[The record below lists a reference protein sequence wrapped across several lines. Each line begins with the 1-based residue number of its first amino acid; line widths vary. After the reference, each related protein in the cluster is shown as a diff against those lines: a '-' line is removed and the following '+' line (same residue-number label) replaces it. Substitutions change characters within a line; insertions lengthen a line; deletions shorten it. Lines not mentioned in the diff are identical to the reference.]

1 MRIEGQ
7 DGAKQ
12 TLGSE
17 NILLL
22 YGEGEGDKE
31 ADKTCEFSS
40 QQILWMHRLNEVS
53 QSTDPAEL
61 SFSKTKYMRGFERVL
76 ANCFSSAIVA
86 HKYMEMV

>member
-1 MRIEGQ
+1 MREYLIAWQEQGQMRIEGQ

-12 TLGSE
+12 TLGSK

-40 QQILWMHRLNEVS
+40 R
-53 QSTDPAEL
+53 
-61 SFSKTKYMRGFERVL
+61 
-76 ANCFSSAIVA
+76 
-86 HKYMEMV
+86 